1 MIFLITDIAGAAEVD
16 FMRKT
21 NPNAE
26 SGKELDLKF
35 DSRPRLQST
44 VAFSSTKQANDT
56 SFELGKI
63 A

>member
-1 MIFLITDIAGAAEVD
+1 
-16 FMRKT
+16 MRKT

-56 SFELGKI
+56 SFELGKK